1 MAFQVDVNKN
11 IDSIED
17 KVIGNFTK
25 RQIFLFPLGAI
36 VGISFYYLTK
46 IILPTDIAFIL
57 MMVTGMPFFI
67 FATYKRDDGQ
77 YLEAYIKD
85 ILSYLKRP
93 KVYTYETQNIYGYL
107 QNRIYRKNVLK
118 ISNKNVHQFLKMD
131 RSLKSK
137 LFRLFK
143 RDI

>member
-25 RQIFLFPLGAI
+25 RQVILFPIGAV
-36 VGISFYYLTK
+36 VGIGAYFLTK
-46 IILPTDIAFIL
+46 MLLPTDIAFIL

-77 YLEAYIKD
+77 YLEGYIKD
-85 ILSYLKRP
+85 IIAYSKRP

-107 QNRIYRKNVLK
+107 YKRTYRKNVLK
-118 ISNKNVHQFLKMD
+118 ISNKNVRKFLKED
-131 RSLKSK
+131 RSLQNKI
-137 LFRLFK
+137 LRLFK
-143 RDI
+143 KDI